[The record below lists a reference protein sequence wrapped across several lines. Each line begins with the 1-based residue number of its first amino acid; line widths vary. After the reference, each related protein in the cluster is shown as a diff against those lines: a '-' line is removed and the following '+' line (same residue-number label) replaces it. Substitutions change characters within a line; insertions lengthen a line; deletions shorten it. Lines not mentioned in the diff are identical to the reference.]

1 MAESAQILLDLDPR
15 RPDRFED
22 FVTGPNSA
30 AVGAVRRLLDE
41 PGQCLFL
48 HGSRGSGK
56 SHLLNA
62 LCHQARQAG
71 LAAYCL
77 ALKHVPAGAAEGLA
91 GLDGFDLVC
100 IDDIDCVAGQRDW
113 ELALFSCFNAIR
125 RANGRL
131 LVSSAQPLKR
141 LAFELPDLASRLAWG
156 VRLPLHQPEEAD
168 RLHILQRR
176 ASSLQIDIP
185 GEVFAYLLRHGQR
198 DTASLIQALE
208 ELRAE
213 AFSAKRRITVPLA
226 RRVLARNQRRESC

>member
-30 AVGAVRRLLDE
+30 AVGAVKRLLDE

-48 HGSRGSGK
+48 HGPTGSGK

-71 LAAYCL
+71 LAAYSL

-100 IDDIDCVAGQRDW
+100 IDDIDRVAGQSDW
-113 ELALFSCFNAIR
+113 ELALFHCFNAIR

-131 LVSSAQPLKR
+131 AVSSAQPLNR
-141 LAFELPDLASRLAWG
+141 LAFGLPDLASRLAWG
-156 VRLPLHQPEEAD
+156 VRLSSKKKRGSSSSVFSTPSCEKIQLIPTKLPLQLPPPSAFEVS
-168 RLHILQRR
+168 RNVT
-176 ASSLQIDIP
+176 SLP
-185 GEVFAYLLRHGQR
+185 NSGLG
-198 DTASLIQALE
+198 
-208 ELRAE
+208 
-213 AFSAKRRITVPLA
+213 
-226 RRVLARNQRRESC
+226 